1 MKRRSTSSFQPRP
14 SQSSSSDDDDEAM
27 EVTHTAV
34 EHAIVIEDMPEVQRK
49 EYNPFNDIDYRGIIL
64 LKTRI
69 NLINNSAI
77 TPSQPVNISS
87 PRAKSQRGAFSGES
101 AEDDVFTQEQNR
113 SLLAANLP
121 TTNLTLN
128 TSATLGKRTKTI
140 KRDQK
145 VSTTYKSSDD
155 EITTTES
162 DIMRRGSAKKQRRK
176 KKAGV
181 TSWLQSDDVNSMNSS
196 IREVTLRNG

>member
-1 MKRRSTSSFQPRP
+1 MKRRSNSSFQPRP
-14 SQSSSSDDDDEAM
+14 SPSSSSDDDVEAM

-34 EHAIVIEDMPEVQRK
+34 ERSIVIEDMPEVQRK
-49 EYNPFNDIDYRGIIL
+49 ERNPFNDYDYRGIIL
-64 LKTRI
+64 LKTNI
-69 NLINNSAI
+69 NLINNSAS
-77 TPSQPVNISS
+77 TVNKSS
-87 PRAKSQRGAFSGES
+87 PRAKSQQGAFSGES

-113 SLLAANLP
+113 SLLSANLP

-128 TSATLGKRTKTI
+128 TSATLGKRTKTL

-145 VSTTYKSSDD
+145 ISTTYKISDD
-155 EITTTES
+155 EIPTTES

-196 IREVTLRNG
+196 IREVSLRNG